1 MKIMSTTPLGDNH
14 LEIFPG
20 TPQAGDA
27 PNGALLR
34 SQTYVDLNSLLTQLN
49 ELAPRAQ
56 QLLVELSD
64 RVGEL
69 KDTVARKR
77 FAGCFEPSEFVRD
90 SRHYS
95 RTARREPAPN
105 QGHSA
110 KPEWRQPE
118 AGTPARGL
126 AQDLRRD
133 K

>member
-1 MKIMSTTPLGDNH
+1 VQSDLPVKSDSLVKIMSTTPLGDNH

-64 RVGEL
+64 RVG
-69 KDTVARKR
+69 A
-77 FAGCFEPSEFVRD
+77 
-90 SRHYS
+90 
-95 RTARREPAPN
+95 
-105 QGHSA
+105 
-110 KPEWRQPE
+110 
-118 AGTPARGL
+118 
-126 AQDLRRD
+126 
-133 K
+133 